1 MLVGFSDDSPCVTGH
16 PHKDG
21 YDTHCPAQQ
30 EYDSLQ
36 GGQEEGDNLQVSGS
50 TVEKLWKVV

>member
-36 GGQEEGDNLQVSGS
+36 GGQEDGDNL
-50 TVEKLWKVV
+50 